1 LFLPGLVFV
10 GIAAIAS
17 DVPEGAT
24 LPVWLE
30 WLTGGTLLST
40 LAATPLLLWS
50 LKKYQHNNYGLASLQ
65 THFKAGIGSF
75 YLLFAKA
82 LGVVVLAVLACM
94 AAVMGLALALGA
106 GLNFGNISKGLV
118 LAGSFGAFAGIL
130 VVFVLIKPYVVARM
144 QNLVWTQTGNASM
157 RFVSAL
163 RFKSLLWLT
172 MKNWL
177 LVVLTLG
184 LYWPFAA
191 IALAR
196 LRLEAVEVKTR
207 FDTETLVSHVKA
219 MQGDAAGDF
228 FGIDIGL

>member
-1 LFLPGLVFV
+1 
-10 GIAAIAS
+10 
-17 DVPEGAT
+17 
-24 LPVWLE
+24 
-30 WLTGGTLLST
+30 
-40 LAATPLLLWS
+40 
-50 LKKYQHNNYGLASLQ
+50 
-65 THFKAGIGSF
+65 
-75 YLLFAKA
+75 
-82 LGVVVLAVLACM
+82 VVVLAVLACM

-106 GLNFGNISKGLV
+106 GLNFSNMAYSKGLV

-130 VVFVLIKPYVVARM
+130 VVFVLIKPYIVARM
-144 QNLVWTQTGNASM
+144 QNLVWMQTGNASM

-219 MQGDAAGDF
+219 MQGDAAGDAAGDF